1 MMPSEAERLPEN
13 YRLVYDV
20 VCEQAEG
27 MHTTAGE
34 IFAEAKRRRPR
45 IGHSTVY
52 RALDRLRDLGLV
64 SEVRVPGA
72 ASALYEPI
80 RSGHAHFLC
89 ERCGRVE
96 DIEYALPMAQV
107 HGVAESRGLDV
118 RSMSLTLHGL
128 CARCCGS
135 GTGRA

>member
-1 MMPSEAERLPEN
+1 MMPTTAERLPEN
-13 YRLVYDV
+13 HRLVYDV

-27 MHTTAGE
+27 LHTTAGE
-34 IFAEAKRRRPR
+34 IFAEARRRRPR

-72 ASALYEPI
+72 ASSLYEPI

-89 ERCGRVE
+89 ERCGRIE
-96 DIEYALPMAQV
+96 DIPYAVPLEQF
-107 HGVAESRGLDV
+107 HGVAESQGVEIRAV
-118 RSMSLTLHGL
+118 SLTLHGV
-128 CARCCGS
+128 CAGCS
-135 GTGRA
+135 GAPAAPG

>member
-1 MMPSEAERLPEN
+1 MMPNEAERLPEN
-13 YRLVYDV
+13 YRLVYAV

-27 MHTTAGE
+27 THTTAGE

-72 ASALYEPI
+72 ASALYEPN
-80 RSGHAHFLC
+80 RSGHAHFMC
-89 ERCGRVE
+89 ERCGRVA
-96 DIEYALPMAQV
+96 DIECPLPLEQF
-107 HGVAESRGLDV
+107 HGLGASQGAEV
-118 RSMSLTLHGL
+118 RAVSLTLHGI
-128 CARCCGS
+128 CAGCS
-135 GTGRA
+135 GAKERRD